1 VKAKMDSKIVLITKD
16 ALSKD
21 YLPVYGNKYWNTPNI
36 SELANKGT
44 IFNRFYTAAPSS
56 VMSYLSMFT
65 GEYPYQSDKKKYVH
79 VNKEYQGDTLFDKAA
94 ALGYECHIIWDEH
107 WIEGAKKYSECY
119 GQDTIIHSMENLR
132 QGVGSHYIHKGIL
145 ERSDCLAKDTIH
157 RIEKEVKDIFSG
169 QTIWS
174 GDMVKLISSPYSKT
188 WQDYQEQAS
197 QLGTVNRCQIHIIT
211 PLRVKSEGHLSN
223 ELKFSTIFKAI
234 VRRWSLLNKY
244 YGSGEKED
252 LTELVN
258 QSSKIPSGTLNLR
271 WREME
276 RYSRRQDQ
284 RMLLGGLVGIMEC
297 EGEITPFLPWLL
309 LGQDIL
315 IGKNTSFGLGG
326 YRLKN
331 L

>member
-1 VKAKMDSKIVLITKD
+1 MNSMRICRLELLFSSEENHKLAPFLGSTIRGAFGNVLKDLHCVKEHGRCSACETRNQC
-16 ALSKD
+16 A
-21 YLPVYGNKYWNTPNI
+21 YTY
-36 SELANKGT
+36 
-44 IFNRFYTAAPSS
+44 IFESGWYFA
-56 VMSYLSMFT
+56 T
-65 GEYPYQSDKKKYVH
+65 GERIQSGVPQPYVFEPQVIRNPESGKSQLKL
-79 VNKEYQGDTLFDKAA
+79 GLILFGNSIEHLPSILECLII
-94 ALGYECHIIWDEH
+94 LG
-107 WIEGAKKYSECY
+107 
-119 GQDTIIHSMENLR
+119 L
-132 QGVGSHYIHKGIL
+132 KGIG
-145 ERSDCLAKDTIH
+145 KY
-157 RIEKEVKDIFSG
+157 RIPYILKEVKDIFSG

-211 PLRVKSEGHLSN
+211 PLRVKSEVHLSN

-309 LGQDIL
+309 LGQDIH